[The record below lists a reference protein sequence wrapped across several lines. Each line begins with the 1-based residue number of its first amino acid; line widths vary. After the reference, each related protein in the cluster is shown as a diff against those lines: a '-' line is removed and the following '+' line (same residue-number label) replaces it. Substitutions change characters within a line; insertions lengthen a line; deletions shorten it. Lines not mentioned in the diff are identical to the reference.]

1 MVEYVT
7 SKLKR
12 VFTAIG
18 GGSTVEE
25 VKETQYLKSEE
36 IKVNMERAENRR
48 KELKLRDG
56 PPLYREIPEVPIK
69 RYEHGDYVK
78 IDTEEGLA
86 EVAEVLNE

>member
-36 IKVNMERAENRR
+36 IKVNMERAEN
-48 KELKLRDG
+48 
-56 PPLYREIPEVPIK
+56 
-69 RYEHGDYVK
+69 K
-78 IDTEEGLA
+78 ISPSSDSRFITSFL
-86 EVAEVLNE
+86 